1 MGRRHKLDK
10 HPQVKREVI
19 RAYYEEG
26 KSLKEIENE
35 IKIKYPV
42 EVSRESI
49 RRLVKRYEPLI
60 KLQELGVLSAED
72 VDLLASSQAL
82 SKLSEGILLELIVE
96 WKEKGEIQKEK
107 LDAIL
112 DLVATTSR
120 VAKTQSEIEKNKVQ
134 LMKFWEERT
143 DRITKRL
150 QAIVEDEEILAKV
163 LEVLKSELQS

>member
-26 KSLKEIENE
+26 KSLKEIEHE

-72 VDLLASSQAL
+72 VDPCFFTSSI
-82 SKLSEGILLELIVE
+82 KTFRGH
-96 WKEKGEIQKEK
+96 
-107 LDAIL
+107 
-112 DLVATTSR
+112 TSG
-120 VAKTQSEIEKNKVQ
+120 TYS
-134 LMKFWEERT
+134 
-143 DRITKRL
+143 
-150 QAIVEDEEILAKV
+150 
-163 LEVLKSELQS
+163 

>member
-10 HPQVKREVI
+10 YPEAKREVI

-26 KSLKEIENE
+26 KSLKEIERE
-35 IKIKYPV
+35 IKIKFPV

-82 SKLSEGILLELIVE
+82 SKLSEGILIELIVE
-96 WKEKGEIQKEK
+96 WKEKGEIPKEK

-112 DLVATTSR
+112 DLVATTSK
-120 VAKTQSEIEKNKVQ
+120 VAKTQSEIEKNKTH
-134 LMKFWEERT
+134 LIKFWEMRIER
-143 DRITKRL
+143 IMQKL
-150 QAIVEDEEILAKV
+150 KAVINDEETLAKV
-163 LEVLKSELQS
+163 LEVLRSELQS

>member
-1 MGRRHKLDK
+1 MGRRHKLDRY
-10 HPQVKREVI
+10 PEAKREVI
-19 RAYYEEG
+19 RGYFEEG
-26 KSLKEIENE
+26 KSLRELESE

-82 SKLSEGILLELIVE
+82 SKLSEGILIELIVE
-96 WKEKGEIQKEK
+96 WKEKGEIPKEK

-120 VAKTQSEIEKNKVQ
+120 VAKTQSEIEKNKTQ
-134 LMKFWEERT
+134 LLKFWETRIE
-143 DRITKRL
+143 RITSRL
-150 QAIVEDEEILAKV
+150 KAFIADEETLAKV
-163 LEVLKSELQS
+163 LEVLRSELQG

>member
-1 MGRRHKLDK
+1 MGRRHKLEK
-10 HPQVKREVI
+10 FPEAKREVL

-26 KSLKEIENE
+26 KSLREIERE
-35 IKIKYPV
+35 LKIKYPI

-60 KLQELGVLSAED
+60 KLQELGILSAED
-72 VDLLASSQAL
+72 LDLLTSSQAL

-96 WKEKGEIQKEK
+96 WKEKGEIPKEK

-120 VAKTQSEIEKNKVQ
+120 VAKTQSEIEKNKTQ
-134 LMKFWEERT
+134 LISFWET
-143 DRITKRL
+143 RIKKMTNKL
-150 QAIVEDEEILAKV
+150 KEVIDNEETLAKV
-163 LEVLKSELQS
+163 LEVLKNELQN